1 MHIYRK
7 YDRGYGMLTI
17 SIYKKAI
24 QRVAEIID
32 TVDEKRV
39 LQGKSFLITGA
50 SGLIGT
56 VMVDALMLLSEQ
68 KKYEITVYAVGRN
81 EAKMR
86 ERFTRYIE
94 RENFHIILHDVNQPF
109 LEINR
114 VDYLIHAASN
124 THPVAYSTDP
134 VGTITTNVIGTNHL
148 LKYAVEH
155 QVERVV
161 FLSSVEIYGEA
172 TEGMDEFYEGDCGYI
187 DCNTVRAGYPESK
200 RVGESLCQAYLEKYG
215 LDVVIP
221 RLCRVYGPTMREEDS
236 KALAQF
242 IHKVVAGENI
252 VLKSDGTQYYS
263 YIHVMDAVTAIFV
276 VLLKGDKG
284 RAYNVASEKS
294 NITLREL
301 AEKLAKSANVSVQM
315 EIPDA
320 IESKGYSKATRAI
333 LNNEKLKKLGWNEQY
348 CIDDGIEMTVQ
359 ILSAIERMEAKHD
372 TVRA

>member
-1 MHIYRK
+1 
-7 YDRGYGMLTI
+7 MLTI

-86 ERFTRYIE
+86 ERFTRYME

-172 TEGMDEFYEGDCGYI
+172 AEGMDEFYEDDCGYI
-187 DCNTVRAGYPESK
+187 NCNTVRAGYPESK

-301 AEKLAKSANVSVQM
+301 AEKLAKSANVSVQT

-348 CIDDGIEMTVQ
+348 CIDDGLEMTVQ

-372 TVRA
+372 TVRE